1 MGCCLHSTPSSKTP
15 SCLGITFGSGFPQEG
30 PAEAILQGQ
39 IAADPPGIGKVPFEV
54 VPDFPCSY
62 VDTVFRH
69 LELLGLRAGS
79 RYKNV
84 SERVSCCSSR
94 SSNGAIKGSD
104 NRAISST
111 VVIFDLGVGPVEGS
125 HLIDVVSG
133 DFREVILH
141 RVQIR
146 WVAIRL

>member
-1 MGCCLHSTPSSKTP
+1 MSARHDNDPVASIRRMGCCLRSTPSTKTP
-15 SCLGITFGSGFPQEG
+15 SRLGITFGRGFPQER

-39 IAADPPGIGKVPFEV
+39 IAADLPGIGKVPFEV

-69 LELLGLRAGS
+69 LELLGLGTGS

-84 SERVSCCSSR
+84 SERVSCCRSR

-104 NRAISST
+104 NRAITST
-111 VVIFDLGVGPVEGS
+111 VGIFDLSVVPVEGS
-125 HLIDVVSG
+125 HLI
-133 DFREVILH
+133 
-141 RVQIR
+141 
-146 WVAIRL
+146 